1 MRMTRILLTILFAL
15 SLCEAVA
22 VAQVTPP
29 PKPLSVSE
37 AVRLAAQ
44 YSATVRQSDAKVTG
58 AEARVRGAGALPNP
72 AISLAQP
79 FGQNTGGLDEDII
92 IAQTVELGDKRRQR
106 VYAAKAERDA
116 ALAERTGTSVDLA
129 YNVRAAYYD
138 AARAE
143 SDRNLASD
151 ALKNAQ
157 AFAQAAETQFTAGDV
172 PRSNVVRSQ
181 IELSRA
187 EQTLATAE
195 ADRATRIA
203 TLLSLTGL
211 PQDTPVTLTDAL
223 TTPTVKYD
231 LPALRSLALKQ
242 RPDLISARLTRQARE
257 AALHGARAASQP
269 DFFVEARHSTLD
281 PTIGG
286 NSLRI
291 GITLPLAD
299 FGRNKADASAASAA
313 VKEQQALLDETTR
326 TALLDVETAYRNME
340 QARKAVD
347 SFQAGRLNRSKEL
360 LDMARTGYENGAN
373 SFLELL
379 DAQQVYRTEQT
390 DYTRALTAYNT
401 ALAALERAVG
411 GKLP

>member
-1 MRMTRILLTILFAL
+1 MRRSPIFLTILSAL
-15 SLCEAVA
+15 TLCQAAVR
-22 VAQVTPP
+22 AQVTPP

-37 AVRLAAQ
+37 AVRLSAQ
-44 YSATVRQSDAKVTG
+44 HSATVRQSDAKVTG
-58 AEARVRGAGALPNP
+58 AVARVRGAGALANP
-72 AISLAQP
+72 TIILAQP
-79 FGQNTGGLDEDII
+79 FGQNTGGLDEDITVT
-92 IAQTVELGDKRRQR
+92 QTVELGDKRRQR
-106 VYAAKAERDA
+106 VYSAKAERDA
-116 ALAERTGTSVDLA
+116 ALAERVGASADLA

-143 SDRNLASD
+143 ADRSLAAD

-187 EQTLATAE
+187 EQALAAAE
-195 ADRATRIA
+195 ADRSNRIA

-211 PQDTPVTLTDAL
+211 PQDTPVSLTDAL
-223 TTPTVKYD
+223 TVPTVKLD
-231 LPALRSLALKQ
+231 LPTLRNLALKQ

-269 DFFVEARHSTLD
+269 DLFVEARHSTLD

-291 GITLPLAD
+291 GITLPLMD
-299 FGRNKADASAASAA
+299 FGRNKSDASAASAA

-326 TALLDVETAYRNME
+326 TALLDVETAYRNLE
-340 QARKAVD
+340 QAHKTVD
-347 SFQAGRLNRSKEL
+347 SFQVGRLNRSREL